1 MRRGWGLAAAL
12 SAVVMIGACAGMI
25 SLADAGV
32 DAQHDASHA
41 GWVRVRSLRYGVS
54 LALPGMPRVLQEIDD
69 ARQRREGVVLTLA
82 LDAEARRSYEV
93 RLFRATRDDEAVHVL
108 DAWGEELFARARGQL
123 VSEEHVEVGGQPG
136 LDVRYGQVGPR
147 HDDELWV
154 IVATD
159 GRSVVEVAGQNL
171 EVADED
177 PRPPQLDTIAQSITF
192 GR

>member
-1 MRRGWGLAAAL
+1 MRVVLAIAAL
-12 SAVVMIGACAGMI
+12 LTVGCAGMI
-25 SLADAGV
+25 SLGDAGV
-32 DAQHDASHA
+32 EAQHDASRV

-69 ARQRREGVVLTLA
+69 ARQRREGVVLTLV

-93 RLFRATRDDEAVHVL
+93 RLFRATRDGEAEHVL

-123 VSEEHVEVGGQPG
+123 TSEEHVEVGGQPG
-136 LDVRYGQVGPR
+136 LDVRYDQVGPR
-147 HDDELWV
+147 HDDQLWV

-159 GRSVVEVAGQNL
+159 GRSVIEVAGQNL
-171 EVADED
+171 EISDED
-177 PRPPQLDTIAQSITF
+177 PRPPQIDTIVQSIAF

>member
-1 MRRGWGLAAAL
+1 MRVLGLLLAM
-12 SAVVMIGACAGMI
+12 SCIACAGMI
-25 SLADAGV
+25 SLVDAGV
-32 DAQHDASHA
+32 EAQHDASHS

-54 LALPGMPRVLQEIDD
+54 LVLPGMPRVLEEIDD
-69 ARQRREGVVLTLA
+69 TRNRREGVVLSLP
-82 LDAEARRSYEV
+82 LDAEARRGYEV
-93 RLFRATRDDEAVHVL
+93 RLFRARQDDDAARML

-123 VSEEHVEVGGQPG
+123 TSEEHVDVGGHPG
-136 LDVRYGQVGPR
+136 LDVRYDQVGPR

-159 GRSVVEVAGQNL
+159 GRSVIEVAGQNL

-177 PRPPQLDTIAQSITF
+177 VRPEQITTIVESIAF